1 MANGE
6 VKIGFSTQGA
16 QAVIAEIRAVSSQ
29 IKGISG
35 AALGGVDLS
44 GVSDALRGAE
54 LAANNLKGSLAGLPA
69 QFAEISPVV
78 GDASDEVIELSENVE
93 DAGNSAKKM
102 SNGFSVAGA
111 SIKAVLASVVASVAA
126 VAASVK
132 GVSSAFDW
140 GKDLARQSA
149 AIGASVKDTMLLAQ
163 AFKENGAEGLRL
175 ENIVSKM
182 QKRIAEGSDA
192 FERLG
197 ISVEALKGRGAVE
210 QMSMLGEAI
219 RGVGSQEERARAVM
233 KLFEEQGAQ
242 LMQFFANP
250 TALKNAAATLGS
262 SVDIM
267 SRNAEAFARAGVLL
281 ENIGT
286 KLKTFFAGLAEGVV
300 SPLNS
305 VLESLNKIDLAK
317 QGQLFGDSIAYG
329 VEYLVR
335 VFQGGTI
342 GDLLKVAFVKAVGV
356 LVDGIMGAGEYLVA
370 ALAAGMAG
378 ISKAIGYNWD
388 SDFFNALGD
397 EFWKQAEDWATNEKW
412 SAKPLEDMLIKDE
425 VRNLSDIMKGWT
437 PPSQRDGGKSET
449 GAPARSDFSLPALT
463 GGGNSIAADSLARVG
478 GMLGGV
484 QSPAILASKQTA
496 KNTAQANKYLRK
508 IANAQTVA
516 VFA

>member
-6 VKIGFSTQGA
+6 IKIGFSTHGA
-16 QAVIAEIRAVSSQ
+16 QAAIAEIRAVSSQ

-35 AALGGVDLS
+35 ATLGGIDLS

-54 LAANNLKGSLAGLPA
+54 AAANDLKGSLIG
-69 QFAEISPVV
+69 ISAPFDGIPPVV
-78 GDASDEVIELSENVE
+78 GEASNGVVELSGNVE
-93 DAGNSAKKM
+93 DAAVATKKM
-102 SNGFSVAGA
+102 SNGFNVAGA
-111 SIKAVLASVVASVAA
+111 AIKATLASVVASAAA
-126 VAASVK
+126 VAASIK

-149 AIGASVKDTMLLAQ
+149 AIGASVRDTMLLAQ

-175 ENIVSKM
+175 ESIVSKM

-192 FERLG
+192 FGRLG

-250 TALKNAAATLGS
+250 DALKNATATLGS

-300 SPLNS
+300 APLNS
-305 VLESLNKIDLAK
+305 VLEALNKIDLAK

-329 VEYLVR
+329 VEYLMR
-335 VFQGGTI
+335 VFRGNTI
-342 GDLLKVAFVKAVGV
+342 GDLLKVSFVKATSALLDGV
-356 LVDGIMGAGEYLVA
+356 MAIGEYLVA
-370 ALAAGMAG
+370 AVAAGMSAV
-378 ISKAIGYNWD
+378 SNAIGHNWD
-388 SDFFNALGD
+388 SDFFKALGD
-397 EFWKQAEDWATNEKW
+397 EFAKQAEDWATNEKW

-425 VRNLSDIMKGWT
+425 LRSLLGIMDGWV
-437 PPSQRDGGKSET
+437 PPSQRDGGKTES
-449 GAPARSDFSLPALT
+449 GPAGKSDFSVSKLKD
-463 GGGNSIAADSLARVG
+463 GNSIAADSLARVG

-484 QSPAILASKQTA
+484 QSPAVLASQQTA
-496 KNTAQANKYLRK
+496 KNTAQANRYLRK
-508 IANAQTVA
+508 IADAQAVA
-516 VFA
+516 VFG